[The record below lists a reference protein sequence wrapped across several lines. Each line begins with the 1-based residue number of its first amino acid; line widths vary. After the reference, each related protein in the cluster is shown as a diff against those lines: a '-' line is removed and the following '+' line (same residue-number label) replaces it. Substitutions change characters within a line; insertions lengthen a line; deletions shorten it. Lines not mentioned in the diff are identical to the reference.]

1 MLTRHAILLLL
12 TALGSAAGAADK
24 PLEPYTETLPGTD
37 ITFEMVPVPAGV
49 VDVSVAAADGE
60 PAYAA
65 VKLPAFW
72 VGKCEVTWAEYRQ
85 YMALDKA
92 YAELQ
97 QLTTMREQT
106 QAAATLRAMPQL
118 AGAIGADRTTD
129 AAHIEVD
136 AVTAP
141 TPLYDPSTTYES
153 GEGPALPAV
162 TMTPFAARQYTKWL
176 SALTGRHYRLPSE
189 AEWVHAALG
198 GDELDYAA
206 PIDDLDARA
215 WHTDNS
221 DYTAQPVGQK
231 AANGYG
237 LHDTL
242 GNAAEWVLDSHRTG
256 GRPELAGK
264 VVDWN
269 RGVAWPRDSDA
280 PFAKGGWYDGEQE
293 EANLR
298 SRMVAAE
305 EDWKSSDPN
314 LPMSPWWYADYP
326 ATGVGFRVV
335 RTAEPIPAGR
345 QRLVWD
351 TANTREIQAVTERMR
366 EGRGKLG
373 PIGKELPSVL
383 EELGS
388 PEVRALLK

>member
-12 TALGSAAGAADK
+12 TTLCSAAGAKK
-24 PLEPYTETLPGTD
+24 PLEAYTETLPGTE
-37 ITFEMVPVPAGV
+37 ITFEMVPVPAGL
-49 VDVSVAAADGE
+49 VAVPVGAEDGE
-60 PAYAA
+60 PAY
-65 VKLPAFW
+65 VSVELPAYW
-72 VGKCEVTWAEYRQ
+72 IGKCEVTWAEYRQ

-97 QLTTMREQT
+97 QLTTMREQE

-118 AGAIGADRTTD
+118 AGAIGADRTAD
-129 AAHIEVD
+129 AGKIEVD

-153 GEGPALPAV
+153 GEDPQLPAV

-198 GDELDYAA
+198 GSKLDAAA
-206 PIDDLDARA
+206 PVDNLDAQA

-231 AANGYG
+231 AANGFG
-237 LHDTL
+237 MHDAL
-242 GNAAEWVLDSHRTG
+242 GNAAEWVLDGHRTG

-269 RGVAWPRDSDA
+269 QGVAWPRDGDP
-280 PFAKGGWYDGEQE
+280 PFAKGGWYDGERE
-293 EANLR
+293 HANLR
-298 SRMVAAE
+298 SRMVADE

-335 RTAEPIPAGR
+335 RTAEPLPAEL

-351 TANTREIQAVTERMR
+351 TADTQEIKAVTERMR

-373 PIGKELPSVL
+373 PIGKELPRVL
-383 EELGS
+383 EELGK
-388 PEVRALLK
+388 PEVRTLLE